1 MAFTR
6 DPVPNNPVQIGK
18 AGFAARIS
26 GISKTNLNACYQCFV
41 CGNSCPFIS
50 AMDYSP
56 TGVIRLIQYG
66 MIQEVLESSAPWI
79 CVGCYTCSVNCP
91 MAIDIPS
98 MMDAVRQIALEQ
110 ENRIAE
116 PDILNFHKKIL
127 DSINRY
133 GRTHKLEIMIR
144 YKLVKKDWLRDM
156 DIGIKMLL
164 KRKLD
169 LTPSRVKNLDDV
181 KKVFQTPME

>member
-1 MAFTR
+1 MTFTG
-6 DPVPNNPVQIGK
+6 DLDSKNPVQIGK
-18 AGFAARIS
+18 SDFAARIS
-26 GISKTNLNACYQCFV
+26 GCSKTKLNSCYQCFV
-41 CGNSCPFIS
+41 CANSCPFIG

-56 TGVIRLIQYG
+56 SGLIRLIQYG
-66 MIQEVLESSAPWI
+66 MIQDVLECSTPWI

-91 MAIDIPS
+91 MDIDIPS
-98 MMDAVRQIALEQ
+98 MMDAVRQIALEN

-116 PDILNFHKKIL
+116 PDVLNFHKKIL
-127 DSINRY
+127 DSISQY

-144 YKLVKKDWLRDM
+144 YKLVKKDWFRDM

-169 LTPSRVKNLDDV
+169 LTPSKVQDIGEI
-181 KKVFQTPME
+181 KKMFQE